1 MKAIHSIVILAA
13 AGLFAACQTTH
24 NAKPNRFDLADVNH
38 DGSLSRG
45 EVSDR
50 LVTEVFEG
58 RDTKKNGKLTKA
70 EWMLAGDDKWNKVFS
85 QADANHDGVVTLE
98 ELKAVGRKKGI
109 GSDFFTKADKNRDGA
124 LSREETRAY
133 YASKEGPAW

>member
-1 MKAIHSIVILAA
+1 MKAIHSIVILSA

-24 NAKPNRFDLADVNH
+24 KPNRFDLADVNH
-38 DGSLSRG
+38 DGHLSRG

-50 LVTEVFEG
+50 LVAEVFEG

-98 ELKAVGRKKGI
+98 ELKVVGRKKGI
-109 GSDFFTKADKNRDGA
+109 GSDFFTKADKNRDGS
-124 LSREETRAY
+124 LSREETGAY
-133 YASKEGPAW
+133 YASKEGPAR